1 MGRSESHGTN
11 THGRVKT
18 HADGGIMLLSATIS
32 KDQIE
37 YIRECIL
44 FHYDMN
50 SDIKEHIMDINAQCL
65 KSLRAYDS

>member
-1 MGRSESHGTN
+1 MQRFTREFT
-11 THGRVKT
+11 
-18 HADGGIMLLSATIS
+18 

-44 FHYDMN
+44 IHYDMN

-65 KSLRAYDS
+65 KVLRSYDS

>member
-1 MGRSESHGTN
+1 MPRLTREFT
-11 THGRVKT
+11 
-18 HADGGIMLLSATIS
+18 

-50 SDIKEHIMDINAQCL
+50 SDIKEHIIDINAQCL

>member
-1 MGRSESHGTN
+1 MQRFTREFT
-11 THGRVKT
+11 
-18 HADGGIMLLSATIS
+18 

-50 SDIKEHIMDINAQCL
+50 SDIKEHIVDNISQCL
-65 KSLRAYDS
+65 KKLRGYDS

>member
-1 MGRSESHGTN
+1 MRSRGLMP
-11 THGRVKT
+11 R
-18 HADGGIMLLSATIS
+18 LTIELT

-37 YIRECIL
+37 DIRECIL

>member
-1 MGRSESHGTN
+1 MPRFTREFT
-11 THGRVKT
+11 KE
-18 HADGGIMLLSATIS
+18 
-32 KDQIE
+32 QIE
-37 YIRECIL
+37 YIRECVL

>member
-1 MGRSESHGTN
+1 MPRLTREFT
-11 THGRVKT
+11 
-18 HADGGIMLLSATIS
+18 

-37 YIRECIL
+37 HIRECVL

-65 KSLRAYDS
+65 KKLRGCDSGNSVHFRLQFAIFYVIIVL